1 MNTIS
6 IRRALRAL
14 LPSAEGAEL
23 PLVVQPIGFDD
34 GSLPWVSSLLEQ
46 AGVDLGR
53 ALVLERG
60 RGDLVL
66 AEQAFVQ
73 RVTPQMLNAF
83 VEERPLVTL
92 GVTPADVGD
101 PMRRA
106 SRAHTELLRQLR
118 ALPQL
123 EARPSLQGASTLPP
137 SSGFDPTFDS
147 RHPTDRLAE
156 AELDPD
162 RAHLLNSLRRGL
174 VDPTQPPLRA
184 GYGPQASLVID
195 FAAGVATVDALADQH
210 LRLSREVPYLS
221 RGGPPVEGASH
232 RELDLL
238 VWDIAV
244 AAGGFRLLHSPV
256 NWWRTPLIARPKLD
270 ISRFSLRP
278 QHRQMARCLVHGPIS
293 PADLRRRSQ
302 AGLTD
307 LRGFLQAC
315 LFLGLVFWVPTPRD

>member
-14 LPSAEGAEL
+14 LPSPDGAAA

-34 GSLPWVSSLLEQ
+34 GCLPWVSSLLRQ
-46 AGVDLGR
+46 AGEDLGR
-53 ALVLERG
+53 PLLLDRG

-73 RVTPQMLNAF
+73 QVTPQVLNAF

-92 GVTPADVGD
+92 GVTAADMAD
-101 PMRRA
+101 PVRRA
-106 SRAHTELLRQLR
+106 SRFHAELLRQLR

-123 EARPSLQGASTLPP
+123 EAAASLRAASTMPP
-137 SSGFDPTFDS
+137 SSGFDPHFDS
-147 RHPTDRLAE
+147 RQPGDQLAE

-162 RAHLLNSLRRGL
+162 RAQLLNSLRRGL

-184 GYGPQASLVID
+184 GYGPQASMVID
-195 FAAGVATVDALADQH
+195 FAAGVATVDALADQY

-221 RGGPPVEGASH
+221 RGVRPVDGASH

-256 NWWRTPLIARPKLD
+256 NWWRAPLIARPKLD
-270 ISRFSLRP
+270 ISRFTLRP
-278 QHRQMARCLVHGPIS
+278 QHRHMARCLAQGPLS
-293 PADLRRRSQ
+293 PADLRRRSLVS
-302 AGLTD
+302 LTD

-315 LFLGLVFWVPTPRD
+315 LFLGLVFWVPAPRE